1 MTIYANREVSNRAS
15 ERNNK
20 RILYRFDGVARKNKE
35 KLTTLVSLIISNK
48 QRSINDAVHKL
59 FYLYNQSIR
68 YYFDPC
74 RASRSSSIQPGY
86 NLDTTWIQ
94 PGYYLYLDTT
104 LIQHGYYLDTT
115 WIQSGYYLDT
125 TWIQPGYYLD
135 TTSIRVA
142 HPALLR

>member
-48 QRSINDAVHKL
+48 QR
-59 FYLYNQSIR
+59 

-74 RASRSSSIQPGY
+74 RVSHSSSIQPGYTRYNLDTTWIQPGY
-86 NLDTTWIQ
+86 NLDTTWILL
-94 PGYYLYLDTT
+94 GYN
-104 LIQHGYYLDTT
+104 
-115 WIQSGYYLDT
+115 LDT
-125 TWIQPGYYLD
+125 TWIQP
-135 TTSIRVA
+135 
-142 HPALLR
+142 

>member
-86 NLDTTWIQ
+86 NLDTTWILL
-94 PGYYLYLDTT
+94 GYN
-104 LIQHGYYLDTT
+104 LDTT
-115 WIQSGYYLDT
+115 WILLGYYFDPCRASRSSSMNAITGLSSNGSGDVSSYEGKST
-125 TWIQPGYYLD
+125 G
-135 TTSIRVA
+135 
-142 HPALLR
+142 

>member
-48 QRSINDAVHKL
+48 QR
-59 FYLYNQSIR
+59 

-74 RASRSSSIQPGY
+74 RVSHSSSIQPGYTRYNLDTTWIQPGY
-86 NLDTTWIQ
+86 NLDTTWILL
-94 PGYYLYLDTT
+94 GYN
-104 LIQHGYYLDTT
+104 LDTT
-115 WIQSGYYLDT
+115 WI
-125 TWIQPGYYLD
+125 
-135 TTSIRVA
+135 
-142 HPALLR
+142 LLRSVSRIPLFFDECNHGFELERKRRCVVVRG